1 MSILLDVMAK
11 TLDGGRGGVRTPQA
25 GAGIL
30 LFPFVLEFNGLTVT
44 NRALGLHFYIM
55 HFLCALLPPAKVGQ
69 PFDLSPGLFMAK
81 VSLRYLMCC
90 QLLVCDGLSSQ
101 RNARLFSVNK

>member
-11 TLDGGRGGVRTPQA
+11 RLDGGRGGVRTPQA

-55 HFLCALLPPAKVGQ
+55 HFFVCP
-69 PFDLSPGLFMAK
+69 SP
-81 VSLRYLMCC
+81 
-90 QLLVCDGLSSQ
+90 SSQ
-101 RNARLFSVNK
+101 NWSTI

>member
-11 TLDGGRGGVRTPQA
+11 RLDGGRGGVRTPQA

-55 HFLCALLPPAKVGQ
+55 HFLCALLPPAKIGQ
-69 PFDLSPGLFMAK
+69 PFDFISRLVHGQGFLEVFDVLSAAGL
-81 VSLRYLMCC
+81 
-90 QLLVCDGLSSQ
+90 
-101 RNARLFSVNK
+101 